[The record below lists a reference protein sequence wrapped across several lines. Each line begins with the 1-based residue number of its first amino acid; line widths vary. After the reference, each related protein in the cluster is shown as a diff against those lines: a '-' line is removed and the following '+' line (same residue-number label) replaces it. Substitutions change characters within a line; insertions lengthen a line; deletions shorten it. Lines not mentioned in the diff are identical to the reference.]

1 MEDATSYQQPDTSL
15 LGPEHVRRYQETN
28 GEVGYLWNGVPILLL
43 TTKGRKTGE
52 PRTTPLIFA
61 ADGDRYLIV
70 ASQGGAPKHP
80 LWYLNLVETPEVEI
94 QVRSK
99 HLRAT
104 AHTANEDEKPRLWQ
118 LVTEAWPNYNV
129 YQTRT
134 DRVIPLVVL
143 DPIAEDGQPA
153 SST

>member
-1 MEDATSYQQPDTSL
+1 MEEAPSYQQPDTTL
-15 LGPEHVRRYQETN
+15 LGEEHVRRYQETN

-43 TTKGRKTGE
+43 TMKGRKTGE

-61 ADGDRYLIV
+61 TDNERYLIV

-80 LWYLNLVETPEVEI
+80 LWYLNLVETPEVKI
-94 QVRSK
+94 QVLSK
-99 HLRAT
+99 HYRAM
-104 AHTANEDEKPRLWQ
+104 AHTATEDEKPRLWQ
-118 LVTEAWPNYNV
+118 LVTETWPNYNV

-143 DPIAEDGQPA
+143 DPIAEDE
-153 SST
+153 